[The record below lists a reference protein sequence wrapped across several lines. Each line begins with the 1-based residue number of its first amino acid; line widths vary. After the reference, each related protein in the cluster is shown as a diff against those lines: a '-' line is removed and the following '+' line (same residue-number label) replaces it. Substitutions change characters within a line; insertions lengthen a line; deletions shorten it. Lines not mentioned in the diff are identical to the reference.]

1 MKKKILGIFLFVL
14 AWNTAKSQCGQ
25 YPVLNL
31 GNDTILCHGASI
43 TYTVPSGYDA
53 YNWNVAPGNQQSIT
67 VTSPTTLIL
76 NVANYTQ
83 NLVVNGDFEAGN
95 TGFTSGYGYVA
106 PSFNALYPESL
117 YSITTSPNIVHN
129 AFSSCSDVTST
140 GPGNMMV
147 VNGSTTPNT
156 IVWSETIAVNP
167 NTLYSFAAWV
177 TSVENINPGDVSVL
191 QFFINGVQIGS
202 VFSPTLLGCN
212 WQQFFQNWNSG
223 VNTSATISIVAQVPV
238 GGGKNDFALDN
249 ISFNTTC
256 PQSDTVVIGF
266 DPSQINAG
274 PNLTFCAN
282 ESDTIQATAN
292 FPNPNFT
299 WNTGQ
304 TGSTVIPTTS
314 GAYIV
319 SAVSPSGCNLKDTVL
334 VNIKAM
340 PWDFD
345 TVAAMPTSCG
355 TNNGAVYTTVTGTF
369 IGQPQYTWSGPGPNS
384 PNQINASVWQNLGA
398 GWYYIELTD
407 NGCTRRDSVL
417 VTPLNPPVAGVSA
430 NPTSGY
436 APLNVNLTNGSSNG
450 ITYEWDFGNGN
461 STTANDLS
469 SQNQTYDSVGTY
481 LVTLV
486 TISGNC
492 TDTATVLITVIPP
505 PIPPVVVPVD
515 LKAPNIFTP
524 NGDNVN
530 DFFTFELL
538 NIKELDVTIV
548 NRWGNPVYVSSG
560 VPFSWN
566 GKDAAGNLL
575 ADGVYFYKYTAK
587 GQQDEPFE
595 GQGFVQLIK

>member
-1 MKKKILGIFLFVL
+1 MKKKILGIFLAIL
-14 AWNTAKSQCGQ
+14 AWNTARSQCEQ

-31 GNDTILCHGASI
+31 GNDTILCQGASI
-43 TYTVPSGYDA
+43 AYAVPSGYDS
-53 YNWNVAPGNQQSIT
+53 YNWNVGAGNQPSVTIT
-67 VTSPTTLIL
+67 TPTTLIL

-95 TGFTSGYGYVA
+95 TGFTTGYGPGTGGA
-106 PSFNALYPESL
+106 FGLLTNPSTYA
-117 YSITTSPNIVHN
+117 ITTSPSSVHN
-129 AFSSCSDVTST
+129 NFGACSDVGTT

-147 VNGSTTPNT
+147 VNGSDVPNT
-156 IVWSETIAVNP
+156 TVWTQTIAVDPSTN
-167 NTLYSFAAWV
+167 YSFSTWV
-177 TSVENINPGDVSVL
+177 TSVENISQANVTVL
-191 QFFINGVQIGS
+191 QFFINGVQIGP
-202 VFSPTLLGCN
+202 VFSPTLLSCN
-212 WQQFFQNWNSG
+212 WQQFSQIWNSG
-223 VNTSATISIVAQVPV
+223 VNTSAVISIIAQVSS
-238 GGGKNDFALDN
+238 GNNDFAIDN
-249 ISFNTTC
+249 ITFNTVC
-256 PQSDTVVIGF
+256 PQSDTVVISF
-266 DPSQINAG
+266 DPAQINAG
-274 PNLTFCAN
+274 PNLTFCEN
-282 ESDTIQATAN
+282 ETDTIQATAN
-292 FPNPNFT
+292 FANPNFT

-304 TGSTVIPTTS
+304 TGATVIPTTS
-314 GAYIV
+314 GTYIV

-345 TVAAMPTSCG
+345 TVASMPTSCG
-355 TNNGAVYTTVTGTF
+355 TNNGAVYTTVTGPF

-398 GWYYIELTD
+398 GWYYIELTN

-436 APLNVNLTNGSSNG
+436 APLNVNLTNNSSNG
-450 ITYEWDFGNGN
+450 ITYNWNFGNGN
-461 STTANDLS
+461 STTATDLS

-486 TISGNC
+486 AISGNC

-505 PIPPVVVPVD
+505 PIPPVTVPVD
-515 LKAPNIFTP
+515 LKVPNIFTP
-524 NGDNVN
+524 NGDHVN

-566 GKDAAGNLL
+566 GKDSAGNLL
-575 ADGVYFYKYTAK
+575 VDGVYFYKYTAK

>member
-1 MKKKILGIFLFVL
+1 M
-14 AWNTAKSQCGQ
+14 
-25 YPVLNL
+25 
-31 GNDTILCHGASI
+31 
-43 TYTVPSGYDA
+43 
-53 YNWNVAPGNQQSIT
+53 
-67 VTSPTTLIL
+67 
-76 NVANYTQ
+76 
-83 NLVVNGDFEAGN
+83 
-95 TGFTSGYGYVA
+95 
-106 PSFNALYPESL
+106 
-117 YSITTSPNIVHN
+117 
-129 AFSSCSDVTST
+129 
-140 GPGNMMV
+140 
-147 VNGSTTPNT
+147 
-156 IVWSETIAVNP
+156 
-167 NTLYSFAAWV
+167 
-177 TSVENINPGDVSVL
+177 
-191 QFFINGVQIGS
+191 
-202 VFSPTLLGCN
+202 
-212 WQQFFQNWNSG
+212 
-223 VNTSATISIVAQVPV
+223 
-238 GGGKNDFALDN
+238 
-249 ISFNTTC
+249 
-256 PQSDTVVIGF
+256 
-266 DPSQINAG
+266 
-274 PNLTFCAN
+274 TFCAN
-282 ESDTIQATAN
+282 ESDTIHATAN
-292 FPNPNFT
+292 FANPNFT

-314 GAYIV
+314 GTYVV

-369 IGQPQYTWSGPGPNS
+369 IGQPLYTWSGPGPNS

-398 GWYYIELTD
+398 GWYYIELTN

-436 APLNVNLTNGSSNG
+436 APLNVNLTNNSSNG
-450 ITYEWDFGNGN
+450 ITYDWFFGNGN
-461 STTANDLS
+461 STTATDLS

-486 TISGNC
+486 AISGNC

-515 LKAPNIFTP
+515 LKVPNIFTP
-524 NGDNVN
+524 NGDQVN

-566 GKDAAGNLL
+566 GKDAAGNML